1 MNEMAASVAPRSSK
15 AGIGTMI
22 QAWGAGHLTYVQD
35 IAKNGAIQS
44 SASISLSD
52 YQATL
57 GETKVGR
64 EIGAEIDIILDR

>member
-1 MNEMAASVAPRSSK
+1 M
-15 AGIGTMI
+15 
-22 QAWGAGHLTYVQD
+22 GAGHLTYVQD